1 MNKDYEVL
9 KRIDSLLEKKGVT
22 QQDLIEHLGLARGAY
37 SNWNRMTSNS
47 YLSYLSEISEFFKV
61 TPNFLVT
68 GKDDLKSETILYAL
82 TNDEEQII
90 TEYKKVPQK
99 YRMIALKM
107 LSALQDA

>member
-61 TPNFLVT
+61 TPNYLFLGEIEIPESLCSKDEADLLDCYRKV
-68 GKDDLKSETILYAL
+68 GKREKSYIRALAHEMLK
-82 TNDEEQII
+82 
-90 TEYKKVPQK
+90 
-99 YRMIALKM
+99 
-107 LSALQDA
+107 